1 MYNYTQLYGRE
12 GPDNCTIIQMK
23 KITVLGGGTG
33 SYAVLT
39 ALKNTPKIDLAAIV
53 TMLDSGG
60 STGRLRDQLGVLPP
74 GDLRQCLVALSEAP
88 EIWRKLFTYR
98 FENGDLMG
106 HSFGN
111 IFISALEK
119 ITKNYDEVLDEA
131 HYVMQCIGRVIPATL
146 KRADI
151 SVTYTSGRVVS
162 KEEQLDELNPDKC
175 RIVSAKA
182 LPNVDANPK
191 AIDRLHD
198 TDIIVAGPGDLYSS
212 IISIAL
218 ADGFAEE
225 FAKTKAKLV
234 FIMNLMT
241 KSSQTYDYG
250 AYEHVRDFQKYFGR
264 LPDVCIIN
272 TATLDAKMITRYK
285 QFDEEPVVN
294 NLREFG
300 YKGEI
305 IECDLLDSNGQDT
318 GKKSEFHAATFA
330 HSIVRHDIAK
340 LEKVLKKIVE

>member
-1 MYNYTQLYGRE
+1 
-12 GPDNCTIIQMK
+12 MK

-39 ALKNTPKIDLAAIV
+39 ALKNTPKLDLAAIV

-98 FENGDLMG
+98 FENGDLKG

-119 ITKNYDEVLDEA
+119 IAKNYDEVLDEV
-131 HYVMQCIGRVIPATL
+131 HYVMQCRGRVIPATL
-146 KRADI
+146 KRSDI
-151 SVTYTSGRVVS
+151 SVTYSTGRVVS
-162 KEEQLDELNPDKC
+162 KEEQLDELNPDKSH
-175 RIVSAKA
+175 IVMAEATPS
-182 LPNVDANPK
+182 VDTNPK
-191 AIDRLHD
+191 AIDRLRE
-198 TDIIVAGPGDLYSS
+198 TDIIIAGPGDLYSS

-218 ADGFAEE
+218 AQGFSAE
-225 FAKTKAKLV
+225 FKKTKAKLV

-241 KSSQTYDYG
+241 KSSQTYEYG
-250 AYEHVRDFQKYFGR
+250 AFEHLSDFEKYYGR
-264 LPDVCIIN
+264 MPDTCIIN
-272 TATLDAKMITRYK
+272 TSKLDDDMAKRYL

-294 NLREFG
+294 NLLSSG

-305 IECDLLDSNGQDT
+305 VECDLLDSNGHEV
-318 GKKSEFHAATFA
+318 GKSAEAHAATFA
-330 HSIVRHDIAK
+330 HSIVRHDIIK
-340 LEKVLKKIVE
+340 LEKVLRKIVS